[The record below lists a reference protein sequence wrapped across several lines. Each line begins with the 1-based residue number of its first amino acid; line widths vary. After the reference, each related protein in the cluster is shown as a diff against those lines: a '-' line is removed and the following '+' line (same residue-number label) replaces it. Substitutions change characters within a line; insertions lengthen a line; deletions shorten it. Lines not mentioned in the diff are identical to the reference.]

1 MLNRH
6 PHIAQILFTAAI
18 ALLTSTNSIA
28 QKLTQTQTT
37 TIRNT
42 ITRYLGKEANLRVL
56 ENGKAAFLPIGKDTF
71 YNIHGLRYVFQLKG
85 DSAIRLDKSVYH
97 GSNFYRYLFQYDG
110 KMMSLGGYG
119 QFVTN
124 RNLEAF
130 NPESHEWYLIQ
141 TKGDIPPSIKG
152 SGLRFGDYV
161 YVLNNCID
169 GNSVRETQ
177 VDDHFYRL
185 DLKTMTWTAYREF
198 REDHLLTDPHDFF
211 YLQDYV
217 IAKGLNY
224 SFVYNLKTQ
233 EFIYHNNDAL
243 GLKQFNGYNTNINKN
258 SLKIWVLD
266 SAQTVVKDPQRDLD
280 ALWKEHQHLAKPLI
294 LNPSWLQQYP
304 IETLVFTSLAICMSI
319 LGLWLLKRK
328 KWQHNGSTQHPLV
341 AKILDSTQES
351 FTQEELDQLL
361 GIAHMEGESKKTKRH
376 RLLTVIDAQY
386 PGLIERHKDSADKR
400 RFLYFVHRNEE

>member
-1 MLNRH
+1 MLNRR

-56 ENGKAAFLPIGKDTF
+56 ENGKSAFLPIGKDTF

-294 LNPSWLQQYP
+294 LDPSWLQQYP
-304 IETLVFTSLAICMSI
+304 IETLVFTLSLIHI
-319 LGLWLLKRK
+319 
-328 KWQHNGSTQHPLV
+328 
-341 AKILDSTQES
+341 
-351 FTQEELDQLL
+351 
-361 GIAHMEGESKKTKRH
+361 
-376 RLLTVIDAQY
+376 
-386 PGLIERHKDSADKR
+386 
-400 RFLYFVHRNEE
+400 